1 MVKKMFEGKTAII
14 EGKRTM
20 MRSIER
26 KDLEY
31 TLKWANDPEIAYYT
45 GYMLPISMEMEL
57 KWYEGLLAAEDR
69 RTFII
74 ETKDNDVIGLTAILN
89 IDWKNR
95 KAELSMLIGNKK
107 YWGKGYGRESVRT
120 MLNHIFNNMG
130 MNKVY
135 GRIIDYNQAALK
147 MDLAAGYSQEGYI
160 KEDILIQ
167 GEYHDRYLIGITKAE
182 FNQQK
187 KKRGESY

>member
-1 MVKKMFEGKTAII
+1 MVKKMFEGKIAII

-20 MRSIER
+20 MRPIER

-45 GYMLPISMEMEL
+45 GYMLPISMEMEV

-69 RTFII
+69 RTLII

-187 KKRGESY
+187 KERGESY

>member
-1 MVKKMFEGKTAII
+1 MFEGKTALI
-14 EGKRTM
+14 EGKRTK
-20 MRSIER
+20 MRPIER
-26 KDLEY
+26 KDLKY
-31 TLKWANDPEIAYYT
+31 TLEWANDPEISYYT
-45 GYMLPISMEMEL
+45 GYMFPISMEMEE
-57 KWYEGLLAAEDR
+57 KWYERILAAEDR

-74 ETKDNDVIGLTAILN
+74 ETKNNEVIGLTAILN

-107 YWGKGYGRESVRT
+107 MWGKGYGRESVRT

-147 MDLAAGYSQEGYI
+147 MDLGAGYSQEGYI

-167 GEYHDRYLIGITKAE
+167 GEFHDRYLIGITKAE
-182 FNQQK
+182 FNKQK
-187 KKRGESY
+187 EELGETY